1 MLALT
6 RGRILRASGDLDGA
20 KRVLNGLRE
29 GGLPLWLRDELELDR
44 AGGLGDPSG
53 PAEVGLPQVSQ
64 PSVGRGRNGV
74 SARVTTLL
82 QSAAEMRR
90 LDRWALPDG
99 PDAPADDAFSQ
110 FVTAT
115 RR

>member
-1 MLALT
+1 
-6 RGRILRASGDLDGA
+6 
-20 KRVLNGLRE
+20 
-29 GGLPLWLRDELELDR
+29 
-44 AGGLGDPSG
+44 
-53 PAEVGLPQVSQ
+53 
-64 PSVGRGRNGV
+64 
-74 SARVTTLL
+74 
-82 QSAAEMRR
+82 MRR